1 MVLGLSQS
9 VLGMRWKERMGDTFD
24 PNLVFEP
31 LGDFQ
36 PRSLVLPHS
45 DIKGG
50 QGAKDKE
57 AVERRG
63 DRASV
68 SLNSCQL
75 FMKCFQVHEESSH
88 DHVRVPVQ
96 ILGT

>member
-1 MVLGLSQS
+1 M
-9 VLGMRWKERMGDTFD
+9 WFFD
-24 PNLVFEP
+24 GGGNAEP
-31 LGDFQ
+31 DENDLHDGQ
-36 PRSLVLPHS
+36 P

-68 SLNSCQL
+68 SL
-75 FMKCFQVHEESSH
+75 SS
-88 DHVRVPVQ
+88 Q
-96 ILGT
+96 SL